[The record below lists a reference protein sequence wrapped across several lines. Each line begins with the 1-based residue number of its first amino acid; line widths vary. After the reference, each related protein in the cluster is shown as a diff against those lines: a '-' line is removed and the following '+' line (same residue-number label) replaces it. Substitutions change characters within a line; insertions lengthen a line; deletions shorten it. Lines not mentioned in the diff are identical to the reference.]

1 MKKILRMMI
10 TFMLALIL
18 TGCNKFNI
26 EVKSPNNDSILNGQ
40 WKVQNYVGVTE
51 GEVFNNALL
60 GSTVSFSNEEVFM
73 FDKVYKNIT
82 YKAKVV
88 KGENYIYNTI
98 GFVPDYLKDSK
109 DVVVVTISSN
119 NTYLK
124 EVIVVDGSILIVQD
138 DVLLYLEKIDDNPM
152 ENINEEADV
161 DETADSEKISSGVLI
176 GIKDKTDEGVTYKTL
191 WIAYDGKKIYSKEVP
206 FLLLPRKNG
215 FFKAS
220 INRDYIENN
229 YKDNIEFVFLSGNP
243 SENLEDIRVSKE
255 TNINVSKEINFI
267 GNDYVSIKTKEE
279 GEGHRAEKLGTYL
292 IDTMNMEGKGAVSL
306 GNISEQ
312 KNITKFNNE
321 AQGLHI
327 EDINKFTN
335 VSIKRN
341 QGRWEIYTIN
351 SNEDE
356 SIGND
361 INIPLKVSKNVSRY
375 DKLFTS
381 WQGIKNQVPSAVDAI
396 SSPNKNM
403 AIIKTKSS
411 LYVYKIVDGKMKE
424 SPELTIQ
431 LNDDEEII
439 MSEWAMAEYVGY
451 WTEQVNLL
459 IQSNK

>member
-1 MKKILRMMI
+1 MKKILRFMI
-10 TFMLALIL
+10 TFMLALML

-26 EVKSPNNDSILNGQ
+26 EVKNPNNDSILNGQ
-40 WKVQNYVGVTE
+40 WKVQNYVGATE

-88 KGENYIYNTI
+88 KGEDYIYNTI

-109 DVVVVTISSN
+109 DIVVVTISSN
-119 NTYLK
+119 NIYLK
-124 EVIVVDGSILIVQD
+124 EVIVVDGSILIIQD
-138 DVLLYLEKIDDNPM
+138 DVLLYLEKVDDTPM
-152 ENINEEADV
+152 NNINEEV
-161 DETADSEKISSGVLI
+161 GTEEEEEEISSGVLI
-176 GIKDKTDEGVTYKTL
+176 GIKDETDEGFVYKTL
-191 WIAYDGKKIYSKEVP
+191 WIAYDGEKISSQEVP
-206 FLLLPRKNG
+206 LLLLPRKNG
-215 FFKAS
+215 FFKVLT
-220 INRDYIENN
+220 NRTHIDNS
-229 YKDNIEFVFLSGNP
+229 YKDNIELVFLSGNP
-243 SENLEDIRVSKE
+243 TEKQEEIKAYKE
-255 TNINVSKEINFI
+255 ANINVSKEINFV
-267 GNDYVSIKTKEE
+267 GNDYISIKTKEE
-279 GEGHRAEKLGTYL
+279 GQGQSVETLETYL
-292 IDTMNMEGKGAVSL
+292 VDTINIGGKGVLSL

-312 KNITKFNNE
+312 KNMDKVNNE
-321 AQGLHI
+321 AQGLYI
-327 EDINKFTN
+327 EDINTFTN
-335 VSIKRN
+335 VSIERN
-341 QGRWEIYTIN
+341 QGRWGIYTVN
-351 SNEDE
+351 SNK
-356 SIGND
+356 ND
-361 INIPLKVSKNVSRY
+361 DNSKNNIEIPLKVSKNVSRY

-431 LNDDEEII
+431 LDDNEEIV

-451 WTEQVNLL
+451 WAEQVNLM

>member
-1 MKKILRMMI
+1 MKKILRFMI
-10 TFMLALIL
+10 TFMLALML

-26 EVKSPNNDSILNGQ
+26 EVKNPNNDSILNGQ
-40 WKVQNYVGVTE
+40 WKAQNYVGATE

-88 KGENYIYNTI
+88 KGEDYIYNTI

-109 DVVVVTISSN
+109 DIVVVTISSN
-119 NTYLK
+119 NIYLK
-124 EVIVVDGSILIVQD
+124 EVIVVDGSILIIQD
-138 DVLLYLEKIDDNPM
+138 DVLLYLEKVDDTPM
-152 ENINEEADV
+152 NNINEEV
-161 DETADSEKISSGVLI
+161 GTEEEEEEISSGALI
-176 GIKDKTDEGVTYKTL
+176 GIKDETDEGFVYKTL
-191 WIAYDGKKIYSKEVP
+191 WIAYDGEKISSQEVP
-206 FLLLPRKNG
+206 LLLLPRKNG
-215 FFKAS
+215 FFKVLT
-220 INRDYIENN
+220 NRTHIDNS
-229 YKDNIEFVFLSGNP
+229 YKDNIELVFLSGNP
-243 SENLEDIRVSKE
+243 TEKQEEIKAYKE
-255 TNINVSKEINFI
+255 ANINVSKEINFV
-267 GNDYVSIKTKEE
+267 GNDYISIKTKEE
-279 GEGHRAEKLGTYL
+279 GQGQSVETLETYL
-292 IDTMNMEGKGAVSL
+292 VDTINIGGKGVLSL

-312 KNITKFNNE
+312 KNIDKVNNE
-321 AQGLHI
+321 AQGLYI
-327 EDINKFTN
+327 EDINTFTN
-335 VSIKRN
+335 VSIERN
-341 QGRWEIYTIN
+341 QGRWGIYTVN
-351 SNEDE
+351 SNK
-356 SIGND
+356 ND
-361 INIPLKVSKNVSRY
+361 DNSKNNIEIPLKVSKNVSRY

-431 LNDDEEII
+431 LDDNEEIV

-451 WTEQVNLL
+451 WAEQVNLM